1 MNSLRSR
8 ISLGLVLSLALMF
21 AVQGLVARVAVHDLM
36 ESFVERELVE
46 DTDELFESLQI
57 TRGEGTVQSTLTH
70 IDPSF
75 QAKDTDH
82 YFQIM
87 IDGKKALASA
97 SLGDGDLKTTTLAPQ
112 QSLLGRV
119 VGPGGQPMLFGRK
132 GFTKDGHAVTIE
144 IGMGFTNVNER
155 VDRML
160 WRLGLVSA
168 AMTALLLLLQNWIV
182 HRALNVLTRIGSD
195 VQRVSSGDIQQL
207 DEQVPREVRPLV
219 REINNLSSTLSMR
232 LQRSRHALGNLAHA
246 LKTPLSLLTQTA
258 LQPGHVMAS
267 NSSVLDHLGTLRT
280 RIDLE
285 LKRARLAGPSS
296 VNTAFDLCADVTRL
310 AGAMRKLYSNKVQE
324 LRCSSRP
331 LLLVHADREDMLE
344 LLGNLLDNACKYA
357 WRNVVFEASIDDG
370 LLIVVE
376 DDGPGCDDADLEA
389 LTQRGVRIDERV
401 DGHGLGLAIAHDIV
415 TSYGGTLEL
424 GRSEALGGF
433 RAAVRLPAALL
444 AAHASDSSL
453 VSSRER
459 TQHRAG
465 FTLA

>member
-1 MNSLRSR
+1 MNSLRWR
-8 ISLGLVLSLALMF
+8 ISLGLVLSLALVF

-57 TRGEGTVQSTLTH
+57 ARVEGAVQPTLAH

-75 QAKDTDH
+75 QATDTDH

-87 IDGKKALASA
+87 IDGKKSMTSA
-97 SLGDGDLKTTTLAPQ
+97 SLGDGDLKTTALAPQ
-112 QSLLGRV
+112 QSMLGRV
-119 VGPGGQPMLFGRK
+119 SGPGGQPMLFGRK
-132 GFTKDGHAVTIE
+132 GFSKNGHAVTIE
-144 IGMGFTNVNER
+144 IGMGLTNVNER

-182 HRALNVLTRIGSD
+182 QRALHVLTRIRSD

-207 DEQVPREVRPLV
+207 DEQVPQEVQPLV
-219 REINNLSSTLSMR
+219 REINNLSSTLAMR

-258 LQPGHVMAS
+258 LQPGPAAAGQ
-267 NSSVLDHLGTLRT
+267 SSMLDHLGTLRT

-285 LKRARLAGPSS
+285 LKRARLAGPCSI
-296 VNTAFDLCADVTRL
+296 NTSFDLCADVARL
-310 AGAMRKLYSNKVQE
+310 AGAMRKLYSDKAQE
-324 LRCSSRP
+324 MRYSERP
-331 LLLVHADREDMLE
+331 RLLVRADREDMLE

-357 WRNVVFEASIDDG
+357 RHKVVFEAGIDNG

-376 DDGPGCDDADLEA
+376 DDGPGCSDADLEA
-389 LTQRGVRIDERV
+389 LTQRGVRMDERV

-424 GRSEALGGF
+424 GRSAALGGF
-433 RAAVRLPAALL
+433 RAAVRLPSTLL
-444 AAHASDSSL
+444 AAHASVSRTHDGRADSPVAAMQS
-453 VSSRER
+453 
-459 TQHRAG
+459 G
-465 FTLA
+465 